1 MIMDRS
7 KLKSVGFSIMRQP
20 GDFKIELDLIE
31 AVNLPGTLGDIEIM
45 DDDQYYDQ
53 YGSLK
58 KLSTTRKL
66 PLFPKDDS
74 ERPEYGPTTKKD
86 LKEH

>member
-1 MIMDRS
+1 MIMDRT

-20 GDFKIELDLIE
+20 GDFKVELELIE
-31 AVNLPGTLGDIEIM
+31 AVNLPGTLGDIEII

-53 YGSLK
+53 DGTLR

-74 ERPEYGPTTKKD
+74 ERLATKT
-86 LKEH
+86 EHIK